1 MFLRFLTAGILICLF
16 VACRSDVPNQ
26 QPIANTEN
34 RPERDIVRQLI
45 SAEDLILDLTP
56 SLHRLTNT
64 LKSKSHFN
72 LENAR
77 FVKGLDLERNTLEA
91 LGSVEQLK
99 GIETRIIDPNDFKVV
114 AKKDPWDSF
123 NAKIESWDTAKFG
136 VVSGGFV
143 GDKNQTFELR
153 TVFSGRCIAKSES
166 IVGVQSKQRIQ
177 FEKSKTEEQWQ
188 IVAWHQESF
197 QMTWTRSPLFENVT
211 AVAIPDSRTRQ
222 SVTRSFHEEYLI
234 NVVKTGVT
242 PVYNKKYLPFAD
254 ADMNHATPSVSV
266 VDLNEDGWDDLFIT
280 ARWGPPVFLQ
290 NMTDGTFADKTK
302 EIGIIGRGLVN
313 CSSFVDIDNDGD
325 KDVILGRAMEPVVV
339 MENQNGRFR
348 DVTAAKTNLNRLFF
362 VSAISA
368 SDINRDGLVDFYL
381 STYGPAGDNRGVDWK
396 RMFLPPQQAKT
407 LAAKERT
414 DHMWVDFPGPPNV
427 IVMNRGG
434 GKLEQVPVDS
444 LISQWHNSFQSAWG
458 DFDLDGDDDLYVCND
473 FAPGG
478 FLINETPVG
487 AAQPVFTD
495 GISSAFPS
503 GTMGFGMGTSWSDF
517 DCDGDLDLYVS
528 NMYSK
533 AGKRILSQLTNNDT
547 RFEVS
552 ASGNYLYQND
562 NGNFQQIAGDG
573 ADQMPVH
580 RVGWSYGGQFADFN
594 NDGFSDLYVPSGFFT
609 APDLGETDVDL

>member
-1 MFLRFLTAGILICLF
+1 MFLRLLVTSFFICLL
-16 VACRSDVPNQ
+16 VACRNEVPNRE
-26 QPIANTEN
+26 PVARTKKEV
-34 RPERDIVRQLI
+34 ERDVVQQLI

-56 SLHRLTNT
+56 KLHQLANSL
-64 LKSKSHFN
+64 KAVGHFN
-72 LENAR
+72 LAKAKTVTGLNPGLESIEKATSNDEIAGIA
-77 FVKGLDLERNTLEA
+77 KGEIE
-91 LGSVEQLK
+91 SVNFA
-99 GIETRIIDPNDFKVV
+99 TASNS
-114 AKKDPWDSF
+114 DPWMSF
-123 NAKIESWDTAKFG
+123 NKQLNSWETAKFG
-136 VVSGGFV
+136 IKSGGFI
-143 GDKNQTFELR
+143 GGKNQAFEMQ
-153 TVFSGRCIAKSES
+153 TVFSGRCKSNS
-166 IVGVQSKQRIQ
+166 NSTIGVKSKQQIR
-177 FEKSKTEEQWQ
+177 FEKDNAKQWQ
-188 IVAWHQESF
+188 IASWKQKSF
-197 QMTWTRSPLFENVT
+197 EITQASSPLFENVT
-211 AVAIPDSRTRQ
+211 SIAIPDSRTRQ

-234 NVVKTGVT
+234 NVIKTGVT
-242 PVYNKKYLPFAD
+242 PVYDQKYLPFAD

-280 ARWGPPVFLQ
+280 ARWGPPVYLQ
-290 NMTDGTFADKTK
+290 NMADGTYADKTK
-302 EIGIIGRGLVN
+302 DIGIIGRGLVN
-313 CSSFVDIDNDGD
+313 CSAFVDIDNDGD

-348 DVTAAKTNLNRLFF
+348 DVTAKKSNLNRLFF

-396 RMFLPPQQAKT
+396 RIFLPPKQAKI
-407 LAAKERT
+407 LAAKERS

-427 IVMNRGG
+427 VVMNRGG

-444 LISQWHNSFQSAWG
+444 LASQWHNSFQSAWG

-487 AAQPVFTD
+487 AENPVFKD
-495 GISSAFPS
+495 GIPVAFPA

-517 DCDGDLDLYVS
+517 DADGDLDLYIS

-533 AGKRILSQLTNNDT
+533 AGKRILSQLTNNDS

-552 ASGNYLYQND
+552 ASGNYLYQNND
-562 NGNFQQIAGDG
+562 GTFKQIAGDG
-573 ADQMPVH
+573 TNEMPVN

-594 NDGFSDLYVPSGFFT
+594 NDGYSDLYVPSGFFT
-609 APDLGETDVDL
+609 APDLGETNVDL